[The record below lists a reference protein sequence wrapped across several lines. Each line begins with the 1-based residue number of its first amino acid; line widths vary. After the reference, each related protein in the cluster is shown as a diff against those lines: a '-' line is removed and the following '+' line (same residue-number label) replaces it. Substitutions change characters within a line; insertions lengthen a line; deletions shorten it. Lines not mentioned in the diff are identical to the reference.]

1 MALGRYAYQ
10 TSTFDGFGASRAVDG
25 NTNTVLTQG
34 SCTHTDNEY
43 KPWWRVTL
51 STYYYVRK
59 VKITNRQSSSERL
72 TNFDVRVGGSSSGP
86 TNNKL

>member
-1 MALGRYAYQ
+1 MALGGHAHQ
-10 TSTFDGFGASRAVDG
+10 TSTVEGYVASRAVDG

-34 SCTHTDNEY
+34 SCTHTDIEY
-43 KPWWRVTL
+43 KPWWRVKL
-51 STYYYVRK
+51 SKYYYVRK

-86 TNNKL
+86 TNNNL